1 MQLARNNSNGRKYS
15 GVLLAL
21 IAIITPLEVSG
32 TGALPSRKINV
43 NMKDNTMLTKMRK
56 VITHRTAGTA
66 LLLSL
71 AACTTAAQAA
81 PLVMFRDPGCGC
93 CEKWAEHIETNMK
106 QDVETRNSND
116 MAAVKDANGVPGAL
130 RSCHT
135 MIVEGYVIEGHVPAE
150 AIAKLL
156 REKPAGVKGLAVA
169 GMPVGSPGME
179 YQNQTQPYQVIAFGE
194 SGQRVFAS
202 YN

>member
-1 MQLARNNSNGRKYS
+1 MFNHIRKLKTNP
-15 GVLLAL
+15 LLA
-21 IAIITPLEVSG
+21 S
-32 TGALPSRKINV
+32 ALFG
-43 NMKDNTMLTKMRK
+43 L
-56 VITHRTAGTA
+56 
-66 LLLSL
+66 L
-71 AACTTAAQAA
+71 AACTSAAQAA
-81 PLVMFRDPGCGC
+81 PLLMFRDPGCGC

-106 QDVETRNSND
+106 QDVETRNSVN
-116 MAAVKDANGVPGAL
+116 MSAVKDANGVPETL

-135 MIVEGYVIEGHVPAE
+135 IIVEGYVIEGHVPAD

-156 REKPAGVKGLAVA
+156 RGKPTGVKGLAVA

-179 YQNQTQPYQVIAFGE
+179 YQNQTQPYQVIAFGD

>member
-1 MQLARNNSNGRKYS
+1 MSKYFHKLKANP
-15 GVLLAL
+15 VLGSAL
-21 IAIITPLEVSG
+21 FV
-32 TGALPSRKINV
+32 V
-43 NMKDNTMLTKMRK
+43 
-56 VITHRTAGTA
+56 
-66 LLLSL
+66 L

-116 MAAVKDANGVPGAL
+116 MNAVKDANGVPGAL

-156 REKPAGVKGLAVA
+156 REKPTGVKGLAVA
-169 GMPVGSPGME
+169 GMPIGSPGME
-179 YQNQTQPYQVIAFGE
+179 FQNQTQPYQVIAFGE
-194 SGQRVFAS
+194 SGQRVFAN

>member
-1 MQLARNNSNGRKYS
+1 MFNHIRKLKTNP
-15 GVLLAL
+15 LLA
-21 IAIITPLEVSG
+21 S
-32 TGALPSRKINV
+32 ALFG
-43 NMKDNTMLTKMRK
+43 L
-56 VITHRTAGTA
+56 
-66 LLLSL
+66 L
-71 AACTTAAQAA
+71 AACTSAAQAA

-93 CEKWAEHIETNMK
+93 CGKWAEHIETNMK
-106 QDVETRNSND
+106 QDVETRNSVN
-116 MAAVKDANGVPGAL
+116 MSAVKDANGVPETL

-135 MIVEGYVIEGHVPAE
+135 IIVEGYVIEGHVPAD

-156 REKPAGVKGLAVA
+156 REKPTGVKGLAVA

-179 YQNQTQPYQVIAFGE
+179 YQNQTQPYQVIAFGD

>member
-1 MQLARNNSNGRKYS
+1 MFNHIRKLKKNP
-15 GVLLAL
+15 LLASVL
-21 IAIITPLEVSG
+21 FGL
-32 TGALPSRKINV
+32 
-43 NMKDNTMLTKMRK
+43 
-56 VITHRTAGTA
+56 
-66 LLLSL
+66 L
-71 AACTTAAQAA
+71 AACTSAAQAA

-106 QDVETRNSND
+106 QDVETRNSLN
-116 MAAVKDANGVPGAL
+116 MSAVKDANGVPETL

-135 MIVEGYVIEGHVPAE
+135 MIVEGYVIEGHVPAD

-156 REKPAGVKGLAVA
+156 REKPTGVKGLAVA

-179 YQNQTQPYQVIAFGE
+179 YQNQTQPYQVIAFGD

>member
-1 MQLARNNSNGRKYS
+1 MHLARNNSNGRKYS
-15 GVLLAL
+15 FVKPAL
-21 IAIITPLEVSG
+21 IVVMASQEVNG
-32 TGALPSRKINV
+32 AGALPSRKING
-43 NMKDNTMLTKMRK
+43 NMKDNIMLDKMRK
-56 VITHRTAGTA
+56 AITHRTAGTA

-93 CEKWAEHIETNMK
+93 CEKWAEHIEMNMK

-156 REKPAGVKGLAVA
+156 REKPAGIKGLAVA
-169 GMPVGSPGME
+169 DMPVGSPGME

>member
-1 MQLARNNSNGRKYS
+1 MFNHIRKLKTNP
-15 GVLLAL
+15 LLA
-21 IAIITPLEVSG
+21 S
-32 TGALPSRKINV
+32 ALFG
-43 NMKDNTMLTKMRK
+43 L
-56 VITHRTAGTA
+56 
-66 LLLSL
+66 L
-71 AACTTAAQAA
+71 AACTSAAQAA
-81 PLVMFRDPGCGC
+81 PFLMFRDPGCGC

-106 QDVETRNSND
+106 QDVETRNSVN
-116 MAAVKDANGVPGAL
+116 MSAVKDTNAVPETS

-135 MIVEGYVIEGHVPAE
+135 MIVEGYVIEGHVPAD

-156 REKPAGVKGLAVA
+156 REKPTGVNGLAVA

-179 YQNQTQPYQVIAFGE
+179 YQNQTQPYQVIAFGD

>member
-1 MQLARNNSNGRKYS
+1 MFNHIRKLKTNP
-15 GVLLAL
+15 LLA
-21 IAIITPLEVSG
+21 S
-32 TGALPSRKINV
+32 ALFG
-43 NMKDNTMLTKMRK
+43 L
-56 VITHRTAGTA
+56 
-66 LLLSL
+66 L
-71 AACTTAAQAA
+71 AACTSAAQAA
-81 PLVMFRDPGCGC
+81 PFLMFRDPGCGC

-106 QDVETRNSND
+106 QDVETRNSVN
-116 MAAVKDANGVPGAL
+116 MSAVKDTNAVPETS

-135 MIVEGYVIEGHVPAE
+135 MIVEGYVIEGHVSAD

-156 REKPAGVKGLAVA
+156 REKPTGVKGLAVA

-179 YQNQTQPYQVIAFGE
+179 YQNQTQPYQVIAFGD

>member
-1 MQLARNNSNGRKYS
+1 MFNHIRKLKKNP
-15 GVLLAL
+15 LLASVL
-21 IAIITPLEVSG
+21 FGL
-32 TGALPSRKINV
+32 
-43 NMKDNTMLTKMRK
+43 
-56 VITHRTAGTA
+56 
-66 LLLSL
+66 L
-71 AACTTAAQAA
+71 AACTSAAQAA

-106 QDVETRNSND
+106 QDVETRNSLN
-116 MAAVKDANGVPGAL
+116 MSAVKDANAVPETL

-135 MIVEGYVIEGHVPAE
+135 MIVEGYVIEGHVPAD

-156 REKPAGVKGLAVA
+156 REKPTGVKGLAVA

-179 YQNQTQPYQVIAFGE
+179 YQNQTQPYQVIAFGD

>member
-1 MQLARNNSNGRKYS
+1 MFNHIRKLKTKP
-15 GVLLAL
+15 LLA
-21 IAIITPLEVSG
+21 S
-32 TGALPSRKINV
+32 
-43 NMKDNTMLTKMRK
+43 
-56 VITHRTAGTA
+56 A
-66 LLLSL
+66 LLGLL
-71 AACTTAAQAA
+71 AACTSAAQAA
-81 PLVMFRDPGCGC
+81 PLLMFRDPGCGC

-106 QDVETRNSND
+106 QDVETRNSGN
-116 MAAVKDANGVPGAL
+116 MSAVKDANGVPETL

-135 MIVEGYVIEGHVPAE
+135 MIVEGYVIEGHVPAD

-156 REKPAGVKGLAVA
+156 REKPTGVKGLAVA

-179 YQNQTQPYQVIAFGE
+179 YQNQTQPYQVIAFGD

>member
-1 MQLARNNSNGRKYS
+1 
-15 GVLLAL
+15 
-21 IAIITPLEVSG
+21 
-32 TGALPSRKINV
+32 
-43 NMKDNTMLTKMRK
+43 MLTKMRK
-56 VITHRTAGTA
+56 VITHRTTGTA

-106 QDVETRNSND
+106 QGVETRNSND

-156 REKPAGVKGLAVA
+156 REKPTGVKGLAVA

>member
-1 MQLARNNSNGRKYS
+1 MFNHIRKLKTNP
-15 GVLLAL
+15 LLA
-21 IAIITPLEVSG
+21 S
-32 TGALPSRKINV
+32 ALFG
-43 NMKDNTMLTKMRK
+43 L
-56 VITHRTAGTA
+56 
-66 LLLSL
+66 L
-71 AACTTAAQAA
+71 AACTSAAQAA
-81 PLVMFRDPGCGC
+81 PFLMFRDPGCGC

-106 QDVETRNSND
+106 QDVETRNSVN
-116 MAAVKDANGVPGAL
+116 MSAVKDTNAVPETS

-135 MIVEGYVIEGHVPAE
+135 MIVEGYVIEGHVPAD

-156 REKPAGVKGLAVA
+156 REKPTGVKGLAVA

-179 YQNQTQPYQVIAFGE
+179 YQNQTQPYQVIAFGD

>member
-1 MQLARNNSNGRKYS
+1 MFNHIRKLKTS
-15 GVLLAL
+15 PLLA
-21 IAIITPLEVSG
+21 S
-32 TGALPSRKINV
+32 ALFG
-43 NMKDNTMLTKMRK
+43 L
-56 VITHRTAGTA
+56 
-66 LLLSL
+66 L
-71 AACTTAAQAA
+71 AACTSAAQAA

-106 QDVETRNSND
+106 QDVETRNSVN
-116 MAAVKDANGVPGAL
+116 MSAVKDTNAVPETS

-135 MIVEGYVIEGHVPAE
+135 MIVEGYVIEGHVPAD

-156 REKPAGVKGLAVA
+156 REKPTGVKGLAVA

-179 YQNQTQPYQVIAFGE
+179 YQNQTQPYQVIAFGD

>member
-15 GVLLAL
+15 GVLLAF
-21 IAIITPLEVSG
+21 IATITPLEVSG
-32 TGALPSRKINV
+32 TGALPSRKING

-56 VITHRTAGTA
+56 VITHRTTGTA

-106 QDVETRNSND
+106 QGVETRNSND

-156 REKPAGVKGLAVA
+156 REKPTGVKGLAVA

>member
-1 MQLARNNSNGRKYS
+1 MFNHIRKLKKNP
-15 GVLLAL
+15 LLASVL
-21 IAIITPLEVSG
+21 FGL
-32 TGALPSRKINV
+32 
-43 NMKDNTMLTKMRK
+43 
-56 VITHRTAGTA
+56 
-66 LLLSL
+66 L
-71 AACTTAAQAA
+71 AACTSAAQAA

-106 QDVETRNSND
+106 QDVETRNSAN
-116 MAAVKDANGVPGAL
+116 MSAVKDANGVPETL

-135 MIVEGYVIEGHVPAE
+135 MIVEGYVIEGHVPAD

-156 REKPAGVKGLAVA
+156 REKPTGVKGLAVA

-179 YQNQTQPYQVIAFGE
+179 YQNQTQPYQVIAFGD

>member
-1 MQLARNNSNGRKYS
+1 MFNHIRKLKTNP
-15 GVLLAL
+15 LLA
-21 IAIITPLEVSG
+21 S
-32 TGALPSRKINV
+32 ALFG
-43 NMKDNTMLTKMRK
+43 L
-56 VITHRTAGTA
+56 
-66 LLLSL
+66 L
-71 AACTTAAQAA
+71 AACTSAAQAA
-81 PLVMFRDPGCGC
+81 PFLMFRGPGCGF

-106 QDVETRNSND
+106 QDVETRNSVN
-116 MAAVKDANGVPGAL
+116 MSAVKDTNAVPETS

-135 MIVEGYVIEGHVPAE
+135 MIVEGYVIEGHVPAD

-156 REKPAGVKGLAVA
+156 REKPTGVKGLAVA

-179 YQNQTQPYQVIAFGE
+179 YQNQTQPYQVIAFGD